1 MQIPKATYSSTT
13 LLPADFTGDGMTDV
27 AVRVPRSRVEFGIS
41 MLTSTGTAFAP
52 GPVERPTD
60 LLDDSAIVVG
70 DFTGDGTP
78 RVLLIGGNRTG
89 LEVQGL
95 RRAGDRFLVDTRM
108 ALPVG
113 GQRRDVVD
121 AVVSDVD
128 GDGVDEVVYTTSFG
142 RGRKYDG
149 FRVLRLDE
157 PGVESSEMWAPTPR
171 CPAGDC
177 SFYFQ
182 NSY

>member
-1 MQIPKATYSSTT
+1 M
-13 LLPADFTGDGMTDV
+13 
-27 AVRVPRSRVEFGIS
+27 PRSRVEFGFA
-41 MLTSTGTAFAP
+41 MLASTGTAFAP
-52 GPVERPTD
+52 GPVERPTRFRSTTAR
-60 LLDDSAIVVG
+60 LVIG
-70 DFTGDGTP
+70 DFSGDGTP
-78 RVLLIGGNRTG
+78 RAAVERWQSRAASRSRVSGGPAIG
-89 LEVQGL
+89 
-95 RRAGDRFLVDTRM
+95 FLVDTRM

-128 GDGVDEVVYTTSFG
+128 GNGVDDVVYTTSFG
-142 RGRKYDG
+142 RGRKSDG
-149 FRVLRLDE
+149 FRVLRLDG
-157 PGVESSEMWAPTPR
+157 PGVEPSEIWAPTPR